1 MIIVGIDPGA
11 KGGIAFLDSEIGV
24 TDTFKMP
31 LRDDGEIDAVKLYWL
46 LLLSCHDG
54 SIVYVENVHSM
65 PGQGSVS
72 TFKFGKSLGKIM
84 ATAEIAFGED
94 NVSHVSPVAW
104 QKAGPGKTGGDKNI
118 TIEWVKKTY
127 PEAQIIPKGCRVP
140 HDGICDAIGIA
151 HYGMLKMK
159 GVVK

>member
-11 KGGIAFLDSEIGV
+11 KGGIAFIDSEIGV
-24 TDTFKMP
+24 IDTFKMP
-31 LRDDGEIDAVKLYWL
+31 LTDGEVDAYDFWKLL
-46 LLLSCHDG
+46 PDEECVDVF
-54 SIVYVENVHSM
+54 IENVHSM
-65 PGQGSVS
+65 PGQGVASS
-72 TFKFGKSLGKIM
+72 FQFGKSYGKIIS
-84 ATAEIAFGED
+84 AVEIPLPGCLQY
-94 NVSHVSPVAW
+94 VSPTTW

>member
-11 KGGIAFLDSEIGV
+11 KGGIAILDSEIGV
-24 TDTFKMP
+24 TDTFNMP
-31 LRDDGEIDAVKLYWL
+31 LRDDGEIDAVKLFFL
-46 LLLSCHDG
+46 LPDHDG
-54 SIVYVENVHSM
+54 SIVYIENVHSM

-72 TFKFGKSLGKIM
+72 TFKFGKSLGKIVSVL
-84 ATAEIAFGED
+84 ELSFGED
-94 NVSHVSPVAW
+94 DVNVVSPTTW

-151 HYGMLKMK
+151 HYGMLKMN

>member
-1 MIIVGIDPGA
+1 MIIIGIDPGA
-11 KGGIAFLDSEIGV
+11 KGGIAIIDSEIGV

-31 LRDDGEIDAVKLYWL
+31 LRDDGEIDACELWKM
-46 LLLSCHDG
+46 LSYAEAPVF
-54 SIVYVENVHSM
+54 IENVHSM

-72 TFKFGKSLGKIM
+72 TFKFGKAYGKIL
-84 ATAEIAFGED
+84 TVAETTCD
-94 NVSHVSPVAW
+94 VVQLVSPITW